1 MSSAFVRAARAS
13 MLEGCQTVLGRPSSC
28 RWMEVVPTGL
38 MLCMRKGKISDIE
51 RNVRVSEPVKAVGSF
66 FHKQDERSVG
76 DSHIV
81 MKLNDLLLI

>member
-1 MSSAFVRAARAS
+1 MSSAFARAARAS
-13 MLEGCQTVLGRPSSC
+13 MLEGCQTGLGRPSS
-28 RWMEVVPTGL
+28 RRRMEVVPTGL

-51 RNVRVSEPVKAVGSF
+51 RNVRISEPVGSF
-66 FHKQDERSVG
+66 FYKQDERSVG